1 MLSRWLD
8 TLRNGLER
16 MNFRMHR
23 FNIIERSTDSSG
35 TITSSSMHS
44 MPSLAVLALS
54 DKLQTRGH
62 DPFFLSFFLLA
73 HLGYFFRM
81 KRFLRA
87 NVSLASFCTM
97 INIVRRYEIFF
108 QRVSQENR
116 TRGQKIQTLAF
127 EVNNNRSE
135 QNSTKIKF
143 KNSTFNLVRITVI
156 IGLFETFFF
165 S

>member
-23 FNIIERSTDSSG
+23 FNIIERSTGFFRNDHLLLDALDALSG
-35 TITSSSMHS
+35 R
-44 MPSLAVLALS
+44 VLALS
-54 DKLQTRGH
+54 DKLQTRGR

-116 TRGQKIQTLAF
+116 TRGR
-127 EVNNNRSE
+127 E
-135 QNSTKIKF
+135 NS
-143 KNSTFNLVRITVI
+143 NA
-156 IGLFETFFF
+156 
-165 S
+165 

>member
-1 MLSRWLD
+1 
-8 TLRNGLER
+8 
-16 MNFRMHR
+16 
-23 FNIIERSTDSSG
+23 
-35 TITSSSMHS
+35 
-44 MPSLAVLALS
+44 
-54 DKLQTRGH
+54 
-62 DPFFLSFFLLA
+62 
-73 HLGYFFRM
+73 
-81 KRFLRA
+81 
-87 NVSLASFCTM
+87 M

-127 EVNNNRSE
+127 EVNNNNKIAVSKI
-135 QNSTKIKF
+135 QQTIKF

>member
-1 MLSRWLD
+1 
-8 TLRNGLER
+8 
-16 MNFRMHR
+16 
-23 FNIIERSTDSSG
+23 
-35 TITSSSMHS
+35 
-44 MPSLAVLALS
+44 
-54 DKLQTRGH
+54 
-62 DPFFLSFFLLA
+62 
-73 HLGYFFRM
+73 
-81 KRFLRA
+81 
-87 NVSLASFCTM
+87 M

>member
-35 TITSSSMHS
+35 TITSSSMHLS
-44 MPSLAVLALS
+44 GRVLALS
-54 DKLQTRGH
+54 DKLQTRGR

-116 TRGQKIQTLAF
+116 TRGR
-127 EVNNNRSE
+127 ENSNVRSE
-135 QNSTKIKF
+135 
-143 KNSTFNLVRITVI
+143 
-156 IGLFETFFF
+156 
-165 S
+165 